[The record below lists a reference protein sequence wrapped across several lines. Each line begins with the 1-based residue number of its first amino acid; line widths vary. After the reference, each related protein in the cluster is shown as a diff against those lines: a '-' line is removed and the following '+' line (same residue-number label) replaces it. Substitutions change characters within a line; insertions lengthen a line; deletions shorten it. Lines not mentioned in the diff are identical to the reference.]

1 MMREPHPT
9 ELLSAY
15 FDRELSRVERARI
28 ESHLAGCDECRALL
42 DDWERLAA
50 AQRGDVPPVPER
62 LAARIEERVFGARPA
77 PRPRRTFG
85 WVRQVSLAAAALVVV
100 GVVAGYFA
108 LRGGPGTG
116 EGIGAPVPA
125 APPRSVENE
134 APPPPPPAR
143 KGTAPASKRGAK
155 AEARAP
161 QGAPA
166 GAAKGAFAPAP
177 PLPAA
182 APEAASSAAEEAAP
196 AAAGGAEARESL
208 RAAPAARDEAKS
220 ATAPRDESARGE
232 AKSLAAP
239 RGETARNEAP
249 RRLGAAAV
257 ETVVAYVVA
266 SVEPESG
273 GPVSRFGRALVEV
286 ETAAPGAP
294 HAVWRVADPA
304 EALRR
309 FAALV
314 ESWGGTMARSGG
326 TGALYE
332 VRMDPGKTPR
342 LLEWLEAQGA
352 RNLPAPGAPVPL
364 VLELLA
370 R

>member
-50 AQRGDVPPVPER
+50 AQRGDVPPVPEG
-62 LAARIEERVFGARPA
+62 LAARIDERVFGARPA

-116 EGIGAPVPA
+116 GGIGAPVPT
-125 APPRSVENE
+125 APARSAENE

-143 KGTAPASKRGAK
+143 KETAPAPRRGARV
-155 AEARAP
+155 EARAP
-161 QGAPA
+161 QSAPA

-182 APEAASSAAEEAAP
+182 APAAAPSSAEEAAP
-196 AAAGGAEARESL
+196 EAVGGAAAGAPP
-208 RAAPAARDEAKS
+208 RAPSKARD
-220 ATAPRDESARGE
+220 E

-239 RGETARNEAP
+239 REETARNQAP
-249 RRLGAAAV
+249 RRLGAAAPGAAAA

-266 SVEPESG
+266 SVEPENG
-273 GPVSRFGRALVEV
+273 VPGSRFGGAMVDVEA
-286 ETAAPGAP
+286 TAPGAP
-294 HAVWRVADPA
+294 HVVWRAADPR

-314 ESWGGTMARSGG
+314 ESWGGTLTRSGG
-326 TGALYE
+326 TGALYAARLAPE
-332 VRMDPGKTPR
+332 NAPR
-342 LLEWLEAQGA
+342 LLEWLEAQGV
-352 RNLPAPGAPVPL
+352 RDLPAPGAPGPF
-364 VLELLA
+364 VLEIRA

>member
-116 EGIGAPVPA
+116 GEVGAPVPG
-125 APPRSVENE
+125 APARPVAGEAT
-134 APPPPPPAR
+134 APPPPPATR
-143 KGTAPASKRGAK
+143 ETALAPKRGPNV
-155 AEARAP
+155 EARAP
-161 QGAPA
+161 QAEAA

-177 PLPAA
+177 PLPVA

-196 AAAGGAEARESL
+196 AAAGGA
-208 RAAPAARDEAKS
+208 AAR
-220 ATAPRDESARGE
+220 
-232 AKSLAAP
+232 
-239 RGETARNEAP
+239 
-249 RRLGAAAV
+249 
-257 ETVVAYVVA
+257 
-266 SVEPESG
+266 
-273 GPVSRFGRALVEV
+273 
-286 ETAAPGAP
+286 
-294 HAVWRVADPA
+294 
-304 EALRR
+304 
-309 FAALV
+309 
-314 ESWGGTMARSGG
+314 
-326 TGALYE
+326 
-332 VRMDPGKTPR
+332 TP
-342 LLEWLEAQGA
+342 
-352 RNLPAPGAPVPL
+352 
-364 VLELLA
+364 
-370 R
+370 